1 LIKNMVDQFLTDLSA
16 LLKKY
21 DVVIF
26 NTGDSMLLYFG
37 VTDETTDTNLWKL
50 TSSNLEMFRYEL
62 NKEKE

>member
-1 LIKNMVDQFLTDLSA
+1 MVDQFLTDLSA